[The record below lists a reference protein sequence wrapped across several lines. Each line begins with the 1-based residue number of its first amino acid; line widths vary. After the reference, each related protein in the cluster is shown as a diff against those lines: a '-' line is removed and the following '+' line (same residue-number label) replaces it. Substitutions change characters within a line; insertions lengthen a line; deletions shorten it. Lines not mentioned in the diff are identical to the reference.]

1 LSVISR
7 TQYEASVH
15 LTDTSMTRCP
25 SSVAAFVRRTLVIAA
40 FALAL
45 MPLVAVRVAAAEPI
59 HVWEKQELTFH
70 ASRTY
75 ANPYTDATVWVDLE
89 GPGFRKRVY
98 GFWDG
103 DDTFRVRLVATAPG
117 EWRWKSGSTPADPGL
132 SGKSG
137 SFTATEWTEAE
148 KEANPLRRGF
158 LRATPND
165 HALEFADGT
174 PFFAVGDTWYAAGT
188 NRFRWYDDDRVRPMG
203 PEAGFKD
210 YVRFRKAQG
219 YNWVSIIAAFPNWD
233 NDGLPWHIV
242 DDANHLTVRS
252 AWLEF
257 GTGPDAR
264 TGTAKNMKNE
274 GGRPFLFPGKAPG
287 YEQVFPDMDRIN
299 PEYFRFIDRKI
310 DYLNAQGFVAFIE
323 SFRRDASELWM
334 KYHAWPESPAR
345 YMEYIRA
352 RYGANNIVF
361 SPVHL
366 DIIDESIT
374 VPQFNAAIQ
383 RMEERYGPPPF
394 GTLMSANANPST
406 LTNWGPGSWV
416 TLHTIG
422 NKREHEYYWY
432 LTEIY
437 REPHTHPALNGEPY
451 YSGYVDAR
459 GLNGGYR
466 FGAEG
471 GSARDALFVRSSMYG
486 SVLSGG
492 LAGHVYGAE
501 GIWGADIEAAAP
513 THMWDAFQWVSGA
526 DMEYLPRFILSAG
539 RKYQELVPDDYVVPS
554 RTQNTK
560 AYEGWAYAA
569 RTPDQALFLA
579 YFEKGCPRSKIRGA
593 TPEATYR
600 ARWFNPRSGEWLD
613 VRDGTIEANNIG
625 EISLPDFPDGED
637 WGVSLV
643 REG

>member
-1 LSVISR
+1 
-7 TQYEASVH
+7 
-15 LTDTSMTRCP
+15 
-25 SSVAAFVRRTLVIAA
+25 
-40 FALAL
+40 
-45 MPLVAVRVAAAEPI
+45 
-59 HVWEKQELTFH
+59 
-70 ASRTY
+70 
-75 ANPYTDATVWVDLE
+75 
-89 GPGFRKRVY
+89 
-98 GFWDG
+98 
-103 DDTFRVRLVATAPG
+103 
-117 EWRWKSGSTPADPGL
+117 
-132 SGKSG
+132 
-137 SFTATEWTEAE
+137 
-148 KEANPLRRGF
+148 
-158 LRATPND
+158 
-165 HALEFADGT
+165 
-174 PFFAVGDTWYAAGT
+174 
-188 NRFRWYDDDRVRPMG
+188 
-203 PEAGFKD
+203 
-210 YVRFRKAQG
+210 
-219 YNWVSIIAAFPNWD
+219 
-233 NDGLPWHIV
+233 
-242 DDANHLTVRS
+242 
-252 AWLEF
+252 
-257 GTGPDAR
+257 
-264 TGTAKNMKNE
+264 
-274 GGRPFLFPGKAPG
+274 
-287 YEQVFPDMDRIN
+287 
-299 PEYFRFIDRKI
+299 
-310 DYLNAQGFVAFIE
+310 
-323 SFRRDASELWM
+323 
-334 KYHAWPESPAR
+334 
-345 YMEYIRA
+345 
-352 RYGANNIVF
+352 
-361 SPVHL
+361 
-366 DIIDESIT
+366 
-374 VPQFNAAIQ
+374 
-383 RMEERYGPPPF
+383 
-394 GTLMSANANPST
+394 MSANANPST

-625 EISLPDFPDGED
+625 EINLPDFPDGED

>member
-1 LSVISR
+1 
-7 TQYEASVH
+7 
-15 LTDTSMTRCP
+15 
-25 SSVAAFVRRTLVIAA
+25 
-40 FALAL
+40 
-45 MPLVAVRVAAAEPI
+45 
-59 HVWEKQELTFH
+59 
-70 ASRTY
+70 
-75 ANPYTDATVWVDLE
+75 
-89 GPGFRKRVY
+89 
-98 GFWDG
+98 
-103 DDTFRVRLVATAPG
+103 
-117 EWRWKSGSTPADPGL
+117 
-132 SGKSG
+132 
-137 SFTATEWTEAE
+137 
-148 KEANPLRRGF
+148 
-158 LRATPND
+158 
-165 HALEFADGT
+165 
-174 PFFAVGDTWYAAGT
+174 
-188 NRFRWYDDDRVRPMG
+188 
-203 PEAGFKD
+203 
-210 YVRFRKAQG
+210 
-219 YNWVSIIAAFPNWD
+219 
-233 NDGLPWHIV
+233 
-242 DDANHLTVRS
+242 
-252 AWLEF
+252 
-257 GTGPDAR
+257 
-264 TGTAKNMKNE
+264 
-274 GGRPFLFPGKAPG
+274 
-287 YEQVFPDMDRIN
+287 
-299 PEYFRFIDRKI
+299 
-310 DYLNAQGFVAFIE
+310 VAFIE

-334 KYHAWPESPAR
+334 KHHAWPESPAR

-451 YSGYVDAR
+451 YSGYLDAR

-466 FGAEG
+466 YGAVG
-471 GSARDALFVRSSMYG
+471 GTAEDARFVRSSMYG

-513 THMWDAFQWVSGA
+513 THMWDAFRWVSGA
-526 DMEYLPRFILSAG
+526 DMQYLPRFILSAG

-569 RTPDQALFLA
+569 RTQDQALFLA

-600 ARWFNPRSGEWLD
+600 ARWFNPRSGEWVE

-625 EISLPDFPDGED
+625 EIDLPDFPDGED
-637 WGVSLV
+637 WGLSLV
-643 REG
+643 RAG